1 MNQSYTRKKSVM
13 LKTLLAVG
21 VVAGFAVA
29 QPTLIPS
36 QTGPELPCS
45 VDTSAVA
52 QVDTVVGAPDAN
64 GFYSVFNGKDF
75 TGWFQ
80 NCRSSHSSGDR
91 TLGAIWRVDTVRKAI
106 YAMSRNQV
114 GGLLSTKKRYAHYEL
129 MFNWWPQ
136 FGNDGGVFNRYSMTS
151 ATNVAANQM
160 VLDYCSSGCG
170 ILSYYSEGNFPG
182 GRNGRP
188 WSYNSVNTIT
198 IPGSGGG
205 AGTQGTADINNWNLQ
220 TRRQNLI
227 TGLGPTD
234 IGCASTGCV
243 QADYLRL
250 WNQSGWMQIRQVYYG
265 GLSSNQPTNVADQGD
280 KIRMFTF
287 FRKHYPLN
295 DTNLTRKQLVNDTA
309 KWVTVIQDSM
319 RLTANQVATYQR
331 VNPFAFQIHSGSR
344 YILPANGGRGSW
356 YADIKVRE
364 LDSLGIPTFIE
375 TSIKGNKA
383 VDFGIRVADGM
394 LTGSMALDHIVT
406 VTDLKGRV
414 LQRYSAF
421 AGRNTRRPL
430 PNHSGMMIV
439 QVKSTEGTQNLRV
452 QSLSR

>member
-1 MNQSYTRKKSVM
+1 MQK
-13 LKTLLAVG
+13 KTLILNALLALG
-21 VVAGFAVA
+21 AVTVSTELANA
-29 QPTLIPS
+29 QPTLVAG
-36 QTGPELPCS
+36 QTGPEILCS

-52 QVDTVVGAPDAN
+52 RVDTVVGAPDAN
-64 GFYSVFNGKDF
+64 GFYTIFNGKNF
-75 TGWFQ
+75 KGFFQ
-80 NCRSSHSSGDR
+80 NCLSSHSSGDR
-91 TLGAIWRVDTVRKAI
+91 TNGAIFRVDSVRKAI

-136 FGNDGGVFNRYSMTS
+136 FGNDGGIFNRYSQTS
-151 ATNVAANQM
+151 STNVAANQM

-188 WSYNSVNTIT
+188 WSYNSVSTIT
-198 IPGSGGG
+198 IPGAGGG

-227 TGLGPTD
+227 TGTGPAD

-265 GLSSNQPTNVADQGD
+265 GLSSTQPTNVSDPGD

-287 FRKHYPLN
+287 FRKHYPQN
-295 DTNLTRKQLVNDTA
+295 DTNLTRQQLVNDTA
-309 KWVTVIQDSM
+309 KWVTVVQDSM
-319 RLTANQVATYQR
+319 RLTSTQVATYQK

-364 LDSLGIPTFIE
+364 LDSLGIPTWIA
-375 TSIKGNKA
+375 TSIKGNKE
-383 VDFGIRVADGM
+383 VDFGLRVVDGR
-394 LTGSMALDHIVT
+394 LVGSMELDHIVT
-406 VTDLKGRV
+406 VSDLKGRV

-421 AGRNTRRPL
+421 AGRNTVREL
-430 PNHSGMMIV
+430 PNNSGTMIV
-439 QVKSTEGTQNLRV
+439 QVKSTQGTQTLRV
-452 QSLSR
+452 QSLAR

>member
-1 MNQSYTRKKSVM
+1 MSPTS
-13 LKTLLAVG
+13 LKTLVLKSLLAAT

-29 QPTLIPS
+29 QPTLVAS
-36 QTGPELPCS
+36 QMGPELPCS

-52 QVDTVVGAPDAN
+52 QVDTVVGTPDAN
-64 GFYSVFNGKDF
+64 GFYTIFNGKDF

-91 TLGAIWRVDTVRKAI
+91 NLGAIWRIDTVRKAI

-151 ATNVAANQM
+151 STNVAANQM

-170 ILSYYSEGNFPG
+170 ILSYYSEGGFPG

-188 WSYNSVNTIT
+188 WSYNSVNSIT

-205 AGTQGTADINNWNLQ
+205 AGTQGTPDINNWTLQ

-227 TGLGPTD
+227 TGLGPLD
-234 IGCASTGCV
+234 IGCPETGCA
-243 QADYLRL
+243 QSDYLRL
-250 WNQSGWMQIRQVYYG
+250 WNPNGWMQIRQIYYG
-265 GLSSNQPTNVADQGD
+265 GLSTNQVANVAEQGD

-295 DTNLTRKQLVNDTA
+295 DTNLTRQQLVDDTA
-309 KWVTVIQDSM
+309 KWIPVVQDSM
-319 RLTANQVATYQR
+319 RLTPAQVATYQR
-331 VNPFAFQIHSGSR
+331 VNPFAFQVHSGSR
-344 YILPANGGRGSW
+344 YILPGNGGRGSW

-364 LDSLGIPTFIE
+364 LDSLGVPTFIA
-375 TSIKGNKA
+375 TSVKGNKP
-383 VDFGIRVADGM
+383 VDFGLRIVDGK
-394 LTGSMALDHIVT
+394 LTGSMDLDHIVT

-414 LQRYSAF
+414 LQRYTGF
-421 AGRNTRRPL
+421 AGRNTGRPL
-430 PNHSGMMIV
+430 PEYSGVMIV
-439 QVKSTEGTQNLRV
+439 KVKSTRGTQTLRV
-452 QSLSR
+452 GSFSR